1 MFPEESA
8 KYISS
13 PANDGIKFP
22 NELSPENEISQLT
35 LIFLLLVT
43 FSNFL
48 GSSSSKS
55 FSSLPQNFKELNEEH
70 DDSNDPKN
78 IIKK

>member
-35 LIFLLLVT
+35 LIFLLLAT

-70 DDSNDPKN
+70 DDSSDPKN

>member
-55 FSSLPQNFKELNEEH
+55 FSSLPQNFKELNE
-70 DDSNDPKN
+70 DIDYK
-78 IIKK
+78 